1 MNTELIKTTTTV
13 KISIPS
19 LDGKT
24 VAEIKEVKVPCMKD
38 PASGEEYLGS
48 EAVELID
55 QTKARYMG
63 LLLPEEIKHLRHSL
77 GLTQSRMSELL
88 QIGAKS
94 YSRWE
99 TGRDR
104 PSRSINLLLR
114 SLADGKVTPSYLR
127 SKHGPSSDWWA
138 LAFRRT
144 ATSEK
149 KTAYTVDVKDQNPC
163 MFMEEEGCY
172 ETKQFTA

>member
-13 KISIPS
+13 KVSIPT

-24 VAEIKEVKVPCMKD
+24 VAEVKEIKVPCMKET
-38 PASGEEYLGS
+38 ASGEEFLGR
-48 EAVELID
+48 EAMDMID
-55 QTKARYMG
+55 QIKARYMG

-77 GLTQSRMSELL
+77 GLTQSKMSELL

-94 YSRWE
+94 YCRWE

-114 SLADGKVTPSYLR
+114 AIADGKVTPSYLK
-127 SKHGPSSDWWA
+127 SKQGPCSDWWS
-138 LAFRRT
+138 LAIRRT
-144 ATSEK
+144 TTSEEIIP
-149 KTAYTVDVKDQNPC
+149 YTVDVKDQNPC
-163 MFMEEEGCY
+163 SCMEEGGCY
-172 ETKQFTA
+172 ETKQSSA